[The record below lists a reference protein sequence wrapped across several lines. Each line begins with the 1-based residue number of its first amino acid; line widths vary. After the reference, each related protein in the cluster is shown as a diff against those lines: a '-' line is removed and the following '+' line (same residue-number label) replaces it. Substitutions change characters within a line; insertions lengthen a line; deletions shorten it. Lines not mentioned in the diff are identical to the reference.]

1 MKAHPDLLA
10 PPRRRRAPLRR
21 FPYIAAAALLL
32 SIAGAEPAQAAGAG
46 TPPLQLS
53 VQGLVGGDSETGI
66 VTLGHPMTKDL
77 KVEVMSSSKDA
88 KIAPLTQ
95 ASLEIKAGTTTVSFQ
110 IISSPVKAPETVL
123 ITACA
128 PSPSPG
134 PCPFG
139 AAPPMLEAWVNLVL
153 SANGPASVTLSP
165 ATVQAGSSA
174 TGVVA
179 LKYPAPKDILYY
191 TNIAPFPQPKQYSK
205 TLRKGGA
212 VITLTGSSGVSVPRT
227 ITVSPGASSATF
239 RAATSQSTAS
249 APQSSSCVMG
259 SSAMTATITANWE
272 QTASGTLQVQPSDN
286 SKSRYT
292 SKTIRVDPSS
302 IVGISHDGLV
312 LALMST
318 PCTRLLKKGSV
329 MFVKTLG
336 VLDVGQ
342 VAAFP
347 ANSRFI
353 SLLSHEQLAALA
365 RDKATGVPQG
375 GIAVGVSSASL
386 TDFVNDGD
394 VQVHFQQLESASEP
408 GGANGPFE
416 EAADP
421 NSEQPPGESP
431 WKYTTSGDS
440 NHFSFTAFKQ
450 NNGLSGS
457 VTAKGDIN
465 SGGYKFHAVIHDDKV
480 EEAEFTA
487 DTDVTLNVDWM
498 AQTTAAGQGIGES
511 RLRMR
516 PLFSGLVDGPDGVPF
531 LFQIDANLIFKPG
544 FGEKAAAK
552 GHFTF
557 TYKGGG
563 GIDGST
569 AVNDG
574 LDATPDISSTADSA
588 KAPNGAVIA
597 VNAPK
602 YVLIF
607 STTSFLW
614 AAASR
619 LPDALSMQAADFADS
634 FESQLAAGLSPEV
647 KYPDPKDYFKVDRA
661 ANVSWV
667 SSVGYAGA
675 GMLAM
680 LPCQQYYQ
688 TYLVNADIDEHM
700 LGEVSGSKPPDK
712 DIEVFKKTGVTAIP
726 SIQGCYPHK

>member
-1 MKAHPDLLA
+1 MSAVVA
-10 PPRRRRAPLRR
+10 PSRQRREPLKR
-21 FPYIAAAALLL
+21 FRYLAAAALLL
-32 SIAGAEPAQAAGAG
+32 SLGQAAPAHASG
-46 TPPLQLS
+46 TATAPPIKLT
-53 VQGLVGGDSETGI
+53 VQSLVGGDYEDGT
-66 VTLGHPMTKDL
+66 VTVGEPMTGDL
-77 KVEVMSSSKDA
+77 TVEVMSSSKDV
-88 KIAPLTQ
+88 KIAPLTP
-95 ASLEIKAGTTTVSFQ
+95 ASLKIKAGATGVGFR
-110 IISSPVKAPETVL
+110 IVSSPEKSNKKVV

-128 PSPSPG
+128 PSPSPY
-134 PCPFG
+134 PCP
-139 AAPPMLEAWVNLVL
+139 ANPSSKMLEISALIDV

-165 ATVQAGSSA
+165 ATVKAGSAA
-174 TGVVA
+174 TGVVKLA
-179 LKYPAPKDILYY
+179 YPAPKDVLYY
-191 TNIAPFPQPKQYSK
+191 KNIAAFGQPKQYVQ

-212 VITLTGSSGVSVPRT
+212 AIMLTGGAGVSVPGSINVT
-227 ITVSPGASSATF
+227 PGGTSASFSAT
-239 RAATSQSTAS
+239 TSAS
-249 APQSSSCVMG
+249 ATAPQASSCVMG
-259 SSAMTATITANWE
+259 PSTTTATITANWE
-272 QTASGTLQVQPSDN
+272 QTASGTLEIQPSDD

-292 SKTIRVDPSS
+292 SETIRIDPSS

-318 PCTRLLKKGSV
+318 PCTRMLTKGSI

-336 VLDVGQ
+336 VLEVGK
-342 VAAFP
+342 VATFP
-347 ANSRFI
+347 ASSKFI

-365 RDKATGVPQG
+365 RNKATGVPQG
-375 GIAVGVSSASL
+375 GIVVGVSSASL
-386 TDFVNDGD
+386 TDFVNEGD
-394 VQVHFQQLESASEP
+394 VQVYFQKLASASEP

-440 NHFSFTAFKQ
+440 EHFSFTAFKQ

-465 SGGYKFHAVIHDDKV
+465 GGGYNFHVVIHDDKV

-487 DTDVTLNVDWM
+487 DADVTLDVDWM
-498 AQTTAAGQGIGES
+498 AQTTASGQGIGES

-516 PLFSGLVDGPDGVPF
+516 PLFSGLIDGPDDVPF
-531 LFQIDANLIFKPG
+531 LFQIDANILFKPG
-544 FGEKAAAK
+544 FGEKAAAQ

-563 GIDGST
+563 GINGSS

-602 YVLIF
+602 YVLSF

-619 LPDALSMQAADFADS
+619 LPNALRMQAADFADG
-634 FESQLAAGLSPEV
+634 FEGQLAATLSPEV
-647 KYPDPKDYFKVDRA
+647 KYPDPEDYFKVDRA

-675 GMLAM
+675 GVLAM

-688 TYLVNADIDEHM
+688 TYLVYANIDEDM
-700 LGEVSGSKPPDK
+700 LGEVSGSKPPEK
-712 DIEVFKKTGVTAIP
+712 DLEVFKKTGVTAIP
-726 SIQGCYPHK
+726 SIKGCYPHK